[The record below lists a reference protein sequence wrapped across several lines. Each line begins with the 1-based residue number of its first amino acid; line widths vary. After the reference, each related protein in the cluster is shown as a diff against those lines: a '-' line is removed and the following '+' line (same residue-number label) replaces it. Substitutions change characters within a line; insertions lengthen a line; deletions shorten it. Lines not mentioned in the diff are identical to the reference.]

1 MDRSTAP
8 ISQDQWTRVV
18 VLAPAPAP
26 SPSANLGATSLSP
39 QVQTQFEQRDWF
51 AIEHHDPY
59 LAMAELCLR
68 ERAQAARAAW
78 GLQRM
83 ERMALVILHP
93 EHWPAEMLDDL
104 IQAVRAC
111 LSDIT
116 VYAVRDDRVEP
127 VGQPAASGRR
137 APEASAAKVDGVGKV
152 LNVADRSNA
161 ARPRAAPSLAD
172 DESSRLT
179 RDEID
184 MLLRAGEAAQ

>member
-1 MDRSTAP
+1 
-8 ISQDQWTRVV
+8 VV
-18 VLAPAPAP
+18 VLAPPAAIASASGVGPVASGAP
-26 SPSANLGATSLSP
+26 TSLSP
-39 QVQTQFEQRDWF
+39 GLRNEFAQRDWF
-51 AIEHHDPY
+51 AIEHDDPY